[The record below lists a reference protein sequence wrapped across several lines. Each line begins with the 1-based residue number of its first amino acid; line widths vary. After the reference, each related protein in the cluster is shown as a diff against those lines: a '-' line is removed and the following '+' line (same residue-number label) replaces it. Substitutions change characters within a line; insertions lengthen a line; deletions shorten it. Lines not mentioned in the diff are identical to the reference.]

1 MFCDVLYEQKRQET
15 QKRKEEEKKRER
27 DAAIE
32 FCVRY
37 SG

>member
-1 MFCDVLYEQKRQET
+1 MNCCALFKQKRQET
-15 QKRKEEEKKRER
+15 QKWKEEEKKRER

-37 SG
+37 SS